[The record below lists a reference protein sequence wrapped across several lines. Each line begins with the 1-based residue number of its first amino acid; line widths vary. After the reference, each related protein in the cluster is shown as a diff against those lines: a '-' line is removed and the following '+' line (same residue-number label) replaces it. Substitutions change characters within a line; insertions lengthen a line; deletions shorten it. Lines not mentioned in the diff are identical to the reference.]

1 MLWREIGID
10 VDDEKVYT
18 NRVRRKSAG
27 KTSSMFL
34 KNRWTKIILA
44 LIVDVAK
51 KENMFLLARNMYA
64 LIRRPCEYST
74 RTP

>member
-10 VDDEKVYT
+10 VDDEKIYT
-18 NRVRRKSAG
+18 DRVRHKSAG
-27 KTSSMFL
+27 KMFL

>member
-34 KNRWTKIILA
+34 KK
-44 LIVDVAK
+44 
-51 KENMFLLARNMYA
+51 LLD
-64 LIRRPCEYST
+64 
-74 RTP
+74 